1 MDLDFGYCGGVVAV
15 CAHFWGMEGR
25 GVGRRVD
32 GWMGVGG
39 LGG

>member
-25 GVGRRVD
+25 GVG
-32 GWMGVGG
+32 G